1 MLELCQGK
9 PNLTYRNSFFFT
21 ENNVHGLSVFSFF
34 LSPTFNWSEQA
45 QSENYKE
52 TNFFETVDKIIS
64 YVSGIITCIVLNS
77 IMIVTR
83 QFSK

>member
-1 MLELCQGK
+1 MDCQ
-9 PNLTYRNSFFFT
+9 F
-21 ENNVHGLSVFSFF
+21 SVFF

-45 QSENYKE
+45 QSGNYKE